1 MIEKRK
7 IAILASSKSFLDS
20 RRQLLKRLVS
30 AGHEVFC
37 IVPDALPQKPY
48 HEHGTSFY
56 SLKLEKS
63 GLNPIADIKFLLSLK
78 KLFSRLQPDMVLGY
92 TIKPVIYGC
101 IAARMA
107 QVPEVNAVIAGL
119 GYAFGADSHHQKLAG
134 LFAGQLY
141 KIALKKCRQVIF
153 QNPDDLNDFLSWG
166 IVNEKQ
172 SSLVNGSGV
181 DLDWFEFSEPSENAD
196 FILIARMLRE
206 KGIFE
211 FIEAAG
217 RLQKDFPQTSFK
229 IVGPEEEGPSALSL
243 EEIKKRASLYK
254 IEVFGKT
261 PDVRPFLRDCAVF
274 VLPSYYREG
283 VPRIILEAMATGRAI
298 ITTDTPGCRETVND
312 GENGFLIRPRL
323 VEELYLAMKKF
334 VDRPELIKKM
344 GGCSRRL
351 AEEKFDVHQV
361 NHLLM
366 QRLGLL

>member
-1 MIEKRK
+1 MLEKRK

-20 RRQLLKRLVS
+20 RCQLLKRLVA

-37 IVPDALPQKPY
+37 VVPDALPQMPY
-48 HEHGTSFY
+48 HDHGTAFY

-63 GLNPIADIKFLLSLK
+63 GLNPIADMQFLLSLK
-78 KLFSRLQPDMVLGY
+78 KLFSQLRPDMVLGY

-107 QVPEVNAVIAGL
+107 KVPEVNAVIAGL
-119 GYAFGADSHHQKLAG
+119 GYAFGAGSNHQKLAG

-141 KIALKKCRQVIF
+141 KIALKNCRQVIF

-166 IVNEKQ
+166 IVSEKQ
-172 SSLVNGSGV
+172 SSLVTGSGV
-181 DLDWFEFSEPSENAD
+181 DLDWFQFSEPSEKAD
-196 FILIARMLRE
+196 FVLIARMLRE
-206 KGIFE
+206 KGILE

-217 RLQKDFPQTSFK
+217 RLKKDYAQASFK

-243 EEIKKRASLYK
+243 EEIKNRAGQFQ

-261 PDVRPFLRDCAVF
+261 PDVRPYLRDCGVF

-298 ITTDTPGCRETVND
+298 ITTDTPGCRETVKD
-312 GENGFLIRPRL
+312 GENGFLIEPRK
-323 VEELYLAMKKF
+323 VDGLYLAMKKF

-344 GGCSRRL
+344 GVCSRRM
-351 AEEKFDVHQV
+351 AEERFDVHRV
-361 NHLLM
+361 NDLLM
-366 QRLGLL
+366 QHLGLL